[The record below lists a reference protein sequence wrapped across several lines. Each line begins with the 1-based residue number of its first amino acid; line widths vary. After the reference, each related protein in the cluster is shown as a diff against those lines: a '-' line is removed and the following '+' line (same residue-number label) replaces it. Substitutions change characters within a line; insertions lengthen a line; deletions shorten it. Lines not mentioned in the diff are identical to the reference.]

1 MTFKFTLGHLLR
13 VLAGLLVAIAFC
25 LPLYWVVVAS
35 LRQTGLPPPRT
46 IEWWPS
52 DPQWQ
57 NYRQIFHLVPMSRYA
72 INSLVV
78 VAAAVPLTLLTA
90 SLAGFGLAQLP
101 ERPRRRLLSA
111 SVAVLVVPAASV
123 WLFRFQIL
131 RALGLIDSLAALIA
145 PAFAASSPLFVLL
158 FYWSFRR
165 IPPELFEAARLDS
178 ASALTVWWRVAMPL
192 TRPTTTG
199 VIILT
204 FVLYWSDFISPVL
217 YIYDPRY
224 YTLPVG
230 LQILNQLDS
239 TNWPLLMAA
248 AGLITFPILALF
260 AILQRLFLHPTSLA
274 NLMDKN

>member
-1 MTFKFTLGHLLR
+1 MFKISRLARL
-13 VLAGLLVAIAFC
+13 LAGLLVALAFC

-46 IEWWPS
+46 IEWWPA
-52 DPQWQ
+52 DPQWD
-57 NYRQIFHLVPMSRYA
+57 NYRHIFQLVPMSRYA
-72 INSLVV
+72 LNSLLV

-101 ERPRRRLLSA
+101 ERPRRQLLSA
-111 SVAVLVVPAASV
+111 SVAVLVIPAASV

-131 RALGLIDSLAALIA
+131 RALGLIDSLAALVV
-145 PAFAASSPLFVLL
+145 PALSASSPLFVLL
-158 FYWSFRR
+158 FYWGFRR
-165 IPPELFEAARLDS
+165 IPPELFEAARLDA
-178 ASALTVWWRVAMPL
+178 ASALTVWWRVALPL
-192 TRPTTTG
+192 ARPTTTG
-199 VIILT
+199 VTILT
-204 FVLYWSDFISPVL
+204 FVLYWSDFVSPVL
-217 YIYDPRY
+217 YIYNPRY

-248 AGLITFPILALF
+248 AVFITLPILALF

>member
-1 MTFKFTLGHLLR
+1 VTFKLGRLAR
-13 VLAGLLVAIAFC
+13 TFAGLLVALAFC

-35 LRQTGLPPPRT
+35 LRQTGLPPPHT
-46 IEWWPS
+46 VEWWPA
-52 DPQWQ
+52 DAQWQ
-57 NYRQIFHLVPMSRYA
+57 NYRHIFQLVPMSRYA
-72 INSLVV
+72 LNSLLV

-101 ERPRRRLLSA
+101 ERPRRQLLSA

-131 RALGLIDSLAALIA
+131 RVLGLIDSLAALVV

-158 FYWSFRR
+158 FYWGFRR
-165 IPPELFEAARLDS
+165 IPPELFEAARLDA
-178 ASALTVWWRVAMPL
+178 ASAVTVWWRVALPL
-192 TRPTTTG
+192 ARPTTTG
-199 VIILT
+199 VTILT
-204 FVLYWSDFISPVL
+204 FVLYWNDFVSPVL
-217 YIYDPRY
+217 YIYNPRY

-248 AGLITFPILALF
+248 AVLITLPIVALF